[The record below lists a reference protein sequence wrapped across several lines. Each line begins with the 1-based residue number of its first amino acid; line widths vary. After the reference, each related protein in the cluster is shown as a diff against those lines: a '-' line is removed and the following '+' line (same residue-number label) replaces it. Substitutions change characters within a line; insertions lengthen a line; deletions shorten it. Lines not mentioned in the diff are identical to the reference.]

1 MGAGGGRFWVAPR
14 PSPIALA
21 HPTPIS
27 TPPAL
32 LRAPLPAAPDSSGAP
47 GHMRPPGPIGASS
60 CPPPG
65 SRIRR
70 RRHSRS
76 LCAAAATAT
85 AAATG

>member
-1 MGAGGGRFWVAPR
+1 MGTGGEARFWVAPR
-14 PSPIALA
+14 PSLIALL
-21 HPTPIS
+21 HITPIG

-32 LRAPLPAAPDSSGAP
+32 LRAPPDSSGAP
-47 GHMRPPGPIGASS
+47 GHMRPPGPIGVSS

-76 LCAAAATAT
+76 LCAAAATAA
-85 AAATG
+85 AAATS